1 MMRKSLCLIVVLLVC
16 PVVAMTQ
23 NPAPAG
29 APAAGVTSTSI
40 GEVQQFQ
47 KIEET
52 WDNAVN
58 SRDQYSLELV
68 LSPLYVGIA
77 ASGDITTR
85 NQEIADAIS
94 NQDKTLHLE
103 QKVITVRVLGDIAVA
118 NGTYALH
125 HKAGSN
131 EAVERGVFT
140 HVFER
145 QHNTWQCVNS
155 QRTLVREEGP
165 GKGKKKQSGQ
175 AAQPFHIPLF
185 SRGEKDKQ

>member
-1 MMRKSLCLIVVLLVC
+1 MMRKSLCFVAVLLLC
-16 PVVAMTQ
+16 PVVAIAQ

-29 APAAGVTSTSI
+29 AQAPGVTSTST

-47 KIEET
+47 NIEDT

-58 SRDQYSLELV
+58 TRDQFSLELV
-68 LSPLYVGIA
+68 LSPPYVGIA

-125 HKAGSN
+125 HKGGSN
-131 EAVERGVFT
+131 QVDERGVFT

-145 QHNTWQCVNS
+145 QHNKWQCVNS
-155 QRTLVREEGP
+155 QRTLVREDNP
-165 GKGKKKQSGQ
+165 GKGKKKKSGQ
-175 AAQPFHIPLF
+175 AEEPFHIPLF
-185 SRGEKDKQ
+185 SKGDKDKQ